1 MKIKYI
7 CMLYNMTKSKKNIK
21 KNRRNSLKK
30 FKLSGGKILNVHRN
44 SISEILNN
52 VDPVSVVT
60 LDVKPTDT
68 IFSIKL
74 KVMNIFG
81 LKEEDTPNIYIL
93 QFNDNELLDKNT
105 IADYDDILDN
115 SNLILINRPAQ
126 LSDISSIMENYFSL
140 RDTVKTQIQEQQSL
154 KERIKKYQEEIE
166 ATMKKITELKANIE
180 QENDL
185 DKKQKKMTLE
195 QQVALYHANT
205 DNQYD

>member
-1 MKIKYI
+1 
-7 CMLYNMTKSKKNIK
+7 MTKSKKNIK
-21 KNRRNSLKK
+21 KNRRISLKK

-44 SISEILNN
+44 SISEILNK
-52 VDPVSVVT
+52 VDPLSVVT

-115 SNLILINRPAQ
+115 SNLVLINRPGQ

-166 ATMKKITELKANIE
+166 ATMKKITELKANISNTE
-180 QENDL
+180 QEIDF

-195 QQVALYHANT
+195 EEVALYHANT

>member
-1 MKIKYI
+1 
-7 CMLYNMTKSKKNIK
+7 MLYNMTKSKKNIK

-115 SNLILINRPAQ
+115 SNLVLINRPGQ

>member
-1 MKIKYI
+1 
-7 CMLYNMTKSKKNIK
+7 MTKSKKNIK

-115 SNLILINRPAQ
+115 SNLVLINRPGQ

>member
-1 MKIKYI
+1 
-7 CMLYNMTKSKKNIK
+7 MTKSKKNIK

-166 ATMKKITELKANIE
+166 ATMKKITELKANISNTE

-195 QQVALYHANT
+195 EQVALYHANT

>member
-1 MKIKYI
+1 
-7 CMLYNMTKSKKNIK
+7 MTKSKKNIK